1 MKLKFIRNI
10 QFTKLAKVNGRLREF
25 NFRKPNGSEE
35 SLFSV
40 DVIDERGS
48 RIIFN
53 MKKTENEW
61 KIVQQDLPD
70 WIMASETTFNNL
82 IQEELNQLQ

>member
-10 QFTKLAKVNGRLREF
+10 QFTKLVKVNGRLREF

-40 DVIDERGS
+40 DTIDERGS
-48 RIIFN
+48 RIIFS
-53 MKKTENEW
+53 MQHSDGSW
-61 KIVQQDLPD
+61 KITQQTIPD
-70 WIMASETTFNNL
+70 WIMASESIFND
-82 IQEELNQLQ
+82 IIVEELKEQH

>member
-10 QFTKLAKVNGRLREF
+10 QFTKLVKVNGRLREF

-40 DVIDERGS
+40 DTIDERGS

-53 MKKTENEW
+53 MQKSDDSW
-61 KIVQQDLPD
+61 KIIQKDIPEWVL
-70 WIMASETTFNNL
+70 ASESMFNDL
-82 IQEELNQLQ
+82 IVEELSQLQ